1 MEEYTIE
8 ELRAM
13 AEEEWCEAFSKMPP
27 VPYLEATLSAIA
39 HAAQEPTRIAMVEDL
54 CEMVAFAAR
63 EAASEAHS
71 IEYLDNNLREALAH
85 NAQRHGWLFLNDH
98 LKDAQAKAFRLEQ
111 ERMPLGE
118 DNADD
123 AH

>member
-1 MEEYTIE
+1 MEEFTIE
-8 ELRAM
+8 ELKAM
-13 AEEEWCEAFSKMPP
+13 AEEEWSEAFSKMPP
-27 VPYLEATLSAIA
+27 VPYLEATLRAIA
-39 HAAQEPTRIAMVEDL
+39 HAAQEPTRIDIVEDL

-98 LKDAQAKAFRLEQ
+98 LRYAQSEALRLEQ

-118 DNADD
+118 ENADD
-123 AH
+123 TH

>member
-8 ELRAM
+8 ELAAM
-13 AEEEWCEAFSKMPP
+13 AEEEWAEAFSKMPP

-63 EAASEAHS
+63 EAASESHS
-71 IEYLDNNLREALAH
+71 IEYLDNSLREALAH
-85 NAQRHGWLFLNDH
+85 NAERHGWLFLKDH
-98 LKDAQAKAFRLEQ
+98 IENAQAKALRLEQ
-111 ERMPLGE
+111 ERMPLGGE
-118 DNADD
+118 DADD
-123 AH
+123 EN

>member
-1 MEEYTIE
+1 MEEFTIE
-8 ELRAM
+8 ELKAM
-13 AEEEWCEAFSKMPP
+13 AEEEWNEAFSKMPP

-39 HAAQEPTRIAMVEDL
+39 HAAQEPTRIDMVEDL

-63 EAASEAHS
+63 EAASESHS
-71 IEYLDNNLREALAH
+71 IEYLDNQLREDLAH
-85 NAQRHGWLFLNDH
+85 NVQRHGWLFLKDH
-98 LKDAQAKAFRLEQ
+98 IKDAQDKALRLEQ

-118 DNADD
+118 ENADD

>member
-1 MEEYTIE
+1 MEEFTIE
-8 ELRAM
+8 ELKAM
-13 AEEEWCEAFSKMPP
+13 AEEEWCEALSKMPP

-71 IEYLDNNLREALAH
+71 IEYLDNSLREALAH
-85 NAQRHGWLFLNDH
+85 NAERHGWLFLKDH
-98 LKDAQAKAFRLEQ
+98 IEDAQAKALRLEE
-111 ERMPLGE
+111 ERMPLGGE
-118 DNADD
+118 DADD
-123 AH
+123 EN

>member
-1 MEEYTIE
+1 MEEFTIE

-63 EAASEAHS
+63 EAASESHS
-71 IEYLDNNLREALAH
+71 IEYLDNSLREALAH
-85 NAQRHGWLFLNDH
+85 NAQQHGWFFLNDH

-111 ERMPLGE
+111 ERIPLGE

>member
-1 MEEYTIE
+1 MEEFTIE
-8 ELRAM
+8 ELAAM
-13 AEEEWCEAFSKMPP
+13 AEEEWNEAFSKMPP

-71 IEYLDNNLREALAH
+71 IEYLDNNLREALAN
-85 NAQRHGWLFLNDH
+85 NAQQHGWLFLKDH
-98 LKDAQAKAFRLEQ
+98 IKDAQAKALRLEQ

-118 DNADD
+118 ENADD

>member
-8 ELRAM
+8 ELAAM
-13 AEEEWCEAFSKMPP
+13 AEEEWAEAFSKMPP
-27 VPYLEATLSAIA
+27 VPYLEAALSAIA

-63 EAASEAHS
+63 ETAFDAHG
-71 IEYLDNNLREALAH
+71 IEYLDNTLREVLTHRAEQFGWDFLKEHLRDAKTDAL
-85 NAQRHGWLFLNDH
+85 
-98 LKDAQAKAFRLEQ
+98 RLEQ

-118 DNADD
+118 ENADD
-123 AH
+123 QN

>member
-8 ELRAM
+8 ELAAM
-13 AEEEWCEAFSKMPP
+13 AEEEWAEAFSKMPP
-27 VPYLEATLSAIA
+27 VPYLEAALSAIA

-63 EAASEAHS
+63 ESVFDAHG
-71 IEYLDNNLREALAH
+71 IEYLDNTLREVLTHRAE
-85 NAQRHGWLFLNDH
+85 QFGWDFLKDH
-98 LKDAQAKAFRLEQ
+98 IEDAQAKALRLEQ

-123 AH
+123 EN